1 MMALVESVTSRT
13 SRNPF
18 LTVLDV
24 ILVSTGETINL
35 ERCYWTS
42 RGAFDG
48 IMGWTQ
54 SPGGLFN
61 HEFHI
66 YARVGSC
73 AHDCLIAVMVR
84 RENTGPWSEIHIAM
98 DPSAPLPVHE
108 LYAALLSHVSLAAME
123 FRFPVIA
130 KLLLSGRHEDD
141 GYSFA
146 HIIHQARTRLG

>member
-1 MMALVESVTSRT
+1 MSLVESVSNRI
-13 SRNPF
+13 SMNPF

-24 ILVSTGETINL
+24 ILASSSETINF

-42 RGAFDG
+42 EGALDG
-48 IMGWTQ
+48 IRGSTQ
-54 SPGGLFN
+54 TAGGLFN

-66 YARVGSC
+66 HAKLGLW

-98 DPSAPLPVHE
+98 DASAPLPVHE
-108 LYAALLSHVSLAAME
+108 LFAALLGHVSLAAME
-123 FRFPVIA
+123 FRFSAIA

-146 HIIHQARTRLG
+146 HIIHAARARLG